1 MKLSTKLTNYF
12 VAIVFASLLFGFVVF
27 FFAIERAT
35 IQSAI
40 GKLENLNHKIEEKL
54 KTQSIEQITRQH
66 PHVKI
71 RVLSDAEKNLLGEVV
86 REGNYE
92 WNDMLQT
99 MVNHVAVTTYPYVG
113 NTHYEIQSQ
122 ISLTIID
129 DEYFVGIIMVIAWVF
144 VFVIITIIFFSELIT
159 RKLYTSFYHLLDQMK
174 RFDVREHQQ
183 IHLIKSDINEL
194 NQLNDLF
201 LKTSSQSVEHYE
213 ALKEFTQNLSHELQT
228 PIANIKGKIEL
239 MLNSALSEEQMQA
252 LSKMYD
258 DLNKVS
264 AINRSLILLMS
275 LEHHEVKDEM
285 INFSEILEEIIHAQE
300 DLIAMNG
307 VNITLNIK
315 QNIFLSIDKFLANI
329 VLSNL
334 ISNANRHN
342 FPGGEIEIVLNENC
356 FVIKNT
362 GREQEFTNET
372 IFMRFKKGKYN
383 AESIGIGL
391 ALVKKICTIYNFEIS
406 YNFHQNWHQFEISF
420 SKNCL

>member
-1 MKLSTKLTNYF
+1 MKLSTKLTNHFIVIAF
-12 VAIVFASLLFGFVVF
+12 VSLLFGFVIF

-40 GKLENLNHKIEEKL
+40 GKLENLNHKIEQKL
-54 KTQSIEQITRQH
+54 KSQSIEQITAQH

-71 RVLSDAEKNLLGEVV
+71 KILSDSEKNLLGEVI

-92 WNDMLQT
+92 WNEMLQT
-99 MVNHVAVTTYPYVG
+99 MVNHVSITTYPFIE
-113 NTHYEIQSQ
+113 NKHYEIQSQ

-129 DEYFVGIIMVIAWVF
+129 DEYFVGIVMVVAWIF

-174 RFDVREHQQ
+174 RFDVREHQNVY
-183 IHLIKSDINEL
+183 LVKSDIDEL
-194 NQLNDLF
+194 NQLNELF
-201 LKTSSQSVEHYE
+201 LKTSSQSVDHYE

-239 MLNSALSEEQMQA
+239 MLNSELTEEQMIS

-264 AINRSLILLMS
+264 SINRSLILLMS
-275 LEHHEVKDEM
+275 LEHHEVKKDK
-285 INFSEILEEIIHAQE
+285 INFSKILQEVITSQE
-300 DLIAMNG
+300 DLILMNG
-307 VNITLNIK
+307 VKLTSKIK
-315 QNIFLSIDKFLANI
+315 QDIFLSIDKFLANI

-342 FPGGEIEIVLNENC
+342 FPRGEIEIVLNENC
-356 FVIKNT
+356 FIIKNT

-391 ALVKKICTIYNFEIS
+391 ALVKKICMIYDLEIS
-406 YNFHQNWHQFEISF
+406 YKFHQNWHQFEIKF
-420 SKNCL
+420 